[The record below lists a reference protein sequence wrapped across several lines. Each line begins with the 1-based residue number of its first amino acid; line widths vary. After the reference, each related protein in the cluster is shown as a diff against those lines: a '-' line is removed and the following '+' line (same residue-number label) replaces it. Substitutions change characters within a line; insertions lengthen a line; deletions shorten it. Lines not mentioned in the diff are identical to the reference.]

1 MNIYILNLCD
11 EWKTLDKMHKICV
24 TTSFQTIIDLLRE
37 LMKEEEI
44 FYNSDS
50 GSDSCQLFNQHLSE
64 LNKSGLS
71 DREIAYEMTN
81 NLKFA
86 HIEVWKDGEINL

>member
-11 EWKTLDKMHKICV
+11 EWKALEKMHKICV
-24 TTSFQTIIDLLRE
+24 TTSFKKTIDLLRE
-37 LMKEEEI
+37 LIKKEEI

-50 GSDSCQLFNQHLSE
+50 GSVSYQLFNQRLSE

-71 DREIAYEMTN
+71 DREIAYELTS

-86 HIEVWKDGEINL
+86 HIEI